1 MTRSIQRTGF
11 TLVELLVVI
20 AIIGI
25 LVALLLPAIQAA
37 RESARRLQCNNNL
50 KQIGL
55 ALQNYEGTYRTFPP
69 ASLGPSSSTAPTP
82 PYRHGWV
89 AMTLPMIEQSGLQ
102 QVYSF
107 DASWYDP
114 PNDSLIVI
122 PLQAFSCPSADFGRT
137 ATSKSPAFGTR
148 TAAAWDYGSVNV
160 SSYVPGYSGT
170 ANAERRKGIMN
181 DREGSIVAA
190 ILDGTSH
197 TLMISECANRPQ
209 LWVMGRRRTDI
220 TADTSNYP
228 VGNVGPGETTG
239 GVWAEHQ
246 KAVSVGTGPRPSVVV
261 PVPSTAPTT
270 GRFMPCTPEARMGC
284 SPMARS
290 DFWTPACRSRSWVPS
305 AAEPAARIQAP
316 SDGIRFSIPTESP
329 SPRGRQSTS
338 TGAIPTRR

>member
-1 MTRSIQRTGF
+1 MPRSIQRPGF
-11 TLVELLVVI
+11 TLIELLVVI

-50 KQIGL
+50 KQIGV
-55 ALQNYEGTYRTFPP
+55 ALHNYEGSYRTFPP

-82 PYRHGWV
+82 PFRHGWV
-89 AMTLPMIEQSGLQ
+89 AMILPMMEQSGLQ

-114 PNDSLIVI
+114 PNANLIVI

-170 ANAERRKGIMN
+170 ANAERRKGVMN
-181 DREGSIVAA
+181 DREGSTVAA

-197 TLMISECANRPQ
+197 TLMVSECANRPQ
-209 LWVMGRRRTDI
+209 LWIMGRRRTDI

-228 VGNVGPGETTG
+228 AGLVGPGETTG

-246 KAVSVGTGPRPSVVV
+246 KALSVGGASGDGTTTIGGGPCAINCTNDWEIYALHPGGANGLFADGSVRFLDASMPITVLGALCSRAGGEDTGS
-261 PVPSTAPTT
+261 
-270 GRFMPCTPEARMGC
+270 E
-284 SPMARS
+284 
-290 DFWTPACRSRSWVPS
+290 
-305 AAEPAARIQAP
+305 
-316 SDGIRFSIPTESP
+316 
-329 SPRGRQSTS
+329 
-338 TGAIPTRR
+338 